1 MPDRKIDHS
10 MDPMCE
16 HLDQAED
23 MTLDTASR
31 ASGRAAQ
38 LLLLRAIA
46 VYTVVGLAAGL
57 FYREFTKANGYPE
70 GLMGQLGLAH
80 THILTL
86 GLIVLL
92 IVLALEKVFV
102 LSASRLFR
110 WFFWIYNSGVVLTG
124 AMLVWHGMLQVQDLE
139 SSKMIAGIAG
149 VGHMLVGAGLVL
161 LLLSLRTAIR
171 RTPIAQEPVLQ
182 DS

>member
-1 MPDRKIDHS
+1 MPERKIDRS
-10 MDPMCE
+10 MDPIRACR
-16 HLDQAED
+16 DQAED
-23 MTLDTASR
+23 MTLDTVSRTAS
-31 ASGRAAQ
+31 RAAQ

-46 VYTVVGLAAGL
+46 VYTLVGLAAGL

-92 IVLALEKVFV
+92 IVLALEKVFT

-110 WFFWIYNSGVVLTG
+110 WFFWIYNAGVVLTA

-149 VGHMLVGAGLVL
+149 LGHMLVGAGLVI
-161 LLLSLRTAIR
+161 LLLSLRKAIR
-171 RTPIAQEPVLQ
+171 REPAAQETARQ